1 VLVYHG
7 IGEPS
12 EFTNAGDSAYGLSR
26 DDFARQMALLDAGG
40 FEAISLQAF
49 QRFHAG
55 ERVRLPAR
63 PLLLTFDDARAD
75 SYQGADSVLEKLGW
89 QATMFVDVGAVT
101 RRDRV
106 YSTWDELRRMQS
118 SERWELQLH
127 SGRGHRNIR
136 YGTDSE
142 RDVGPYYAYRDAR
155 PGREET
161 FADYT
166 QRVTRDLAWGERE
179 LRRQI
184 PGYRPL
190 AFAPPY
196 GNFGQLSTNDPRI
209 PRFFLRLLKE
219 QAPLVFLQQPAR
231 YARPRDVLVPRFQ
244 LTRRTSGGELRAW
257 FAENASDPAEPSP

>member
-1 VLVYHG
+1 MAAAGLAAALLLLPFDTSRPADDRSSPPAPGRLTAEELSAWRSLPASHGAIPVLVYHG

-75 SYQGADSVLEKLGW
+75 SYQGADSVLEELGW

-106 YSTWDELRRMQS
+106 YSTWDAASHAAQRALGAPAPQRTRAPQYPLRD
-118 SERWELQLH
+118 
-127 SGRGHRNIR
+127 G
-136 YGTDSE
+136 
-142 RDVGPYYAYRDAR
+142 
-155 PGREET
+155 
-161 FADYT
+161 F
-166 QRVTRDLAWGERE
+166 
-179 LRRQI
+179 
-184 PGYRPL
+184 
-190 AFAPPY
+190 
-196 GNFGQLSTNDPRI
+196 
-209 PRFFLRLLKE
+209 
-219 QAPLVFLQQPAR
+219 
-231 YARPRDVLVPRFQ
+231 
-244 LTRRTSGGELRAW
+244 RA
-257 FAENASDPAEPSP
+257 